1 MSSAPY
7 IAQNAAKV
15 IKAVR
20 ETAEA
25 SGRDP
30 SEVGILAATKYTD
43 RTGVEMLLR
52 AGITLIGENRVQD
65 AFAKLG
71 AAEDGSKKDIR
82 EDFPEC
88 RIHMIGHL
96 QTNKINQALKLF
108 DSIETVDRIPLA
120 EALEKRLDK
129 ILPILVEVKL
139 TSEDTKTGCPQD
151 ELNTL
156 LEYIRRDCPHLELR
170 GLMGMGPFDENPE
183 IARPYYRRLKE
194 LFETSRDASPNPET
208 FKVISMGMSADF
220 HVAIQEGATLVR
232 IGRALFDQFT
242 P

>member
-1 MSSAPY
+1 
-7 IAQNAAKV
+7 
-15 IKAVR
+15 
-20 ETAEA
+20 
-25 SGRDP
+25 
-30 SEVGILAATKYTD
+30 
-43 RTGVEMLLR
+43 MLLR

-71 AAEDGSKKDIR
+71 ANEDGSKKDIR
-82 EDFPEC
+82 EDFPGC

-139 TSEDTKTGCPQD
+139 TSEDTKTGCPHD
-151 ELNTL
+151 ELNAL
-156 LEYIRRDCPHLELR
+156 LEYIRRDCPHLELS

-183 IARPYYRRLKE
+183 TARPFYRRLRD
-194 LFETSRDASPNPET
+194 LFDRCRDTSPDPDT
-208 FKVISMGMSADF
+208 FRVVSMGMSADF

-232 IGRALFDQFT
+232 IGRALFDRFT